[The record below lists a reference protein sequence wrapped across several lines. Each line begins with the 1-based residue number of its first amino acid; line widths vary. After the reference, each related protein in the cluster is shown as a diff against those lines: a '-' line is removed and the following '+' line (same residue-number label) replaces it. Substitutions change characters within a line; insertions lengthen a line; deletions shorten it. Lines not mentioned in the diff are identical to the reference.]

1 MIVLVL
7 IVLAKCTTG
16 TADEPAL
23 RPTIAR
29 TTPVPHAGSTAAE
42 QTSRAIRPA
51 TSSPVTPVD
60 TSSQAAAPA
69 ATISAEST
77 APACDYYVGPDDPT
91 YIVRDGFIDWD
102 TYWGRANA
110 YVLQR
115 TARYT
120 PDERML
126 AAAIWS
132 EQKTFAE
139 TTEAATAR
147 REAMVAIGYIIR
159 HRRDAQTGWF
169 GSTSTL
175 ETVLDDTRQDIQFQ
189 GYWRWRNR
197 DVVHDYLLHKV
208 SDGRVV
214 QVGIGWESPDRA
226 LWFEALDV
234 ARGVLRGCEPDTM
247 PDSLFFGHGP
257 VVKQMM
263 EQRAREDSSFEYR
276 GILDP
281 QLWMSNKPFR
291 R

>member
-16 TADEPAL
+16 TADETAL
-23 RPTIAR
+23 RPTRIL
-29 TTPVPHAGSTAAE
+29 TTPVPHADTAAE
-42 QTSRAIRPA
+42 QTPRAIRP
-51 TSSPVTPVD
+51 TTGSPVAPAG
-60 TSSQAAAPA
+60 TSSQAVAPA
-69 ATISAEST
+69 ATTSAERT
-77 APACDYYVGPDDPT
+77 DTVCDYYVGPDDPT
-91 YIVRDGFIDWD
+91 YIMRDGFIDWG

-139 TTEAATAR
+139 TTEAAAAR
-147 REAMVAIGYIIR
+147 REAMVAIGYIIL
-159 HRRDAQTGWF
+159 HRRDVQTGWF
-169 GSTSTL
+169 GATSTL
-175 ETVLDDTRQDIQFQ
+175 ATVLDDTRQDIQFQ

-257 VVKQMM
+257 AVKQMM